1 MRYIA
6 LDTDLHDLTQCK
18 ASTRIQIGAKIAR
31 GHDTLGKPDI
41 GRRAIEENRDDV
53 IDALQQTDMA
63 FIVCG
68 MGGGTA
74 TGAAPNV
81 AKITKDLNILTVA
94 IVTIP
99 LKSEQPKRSETANKG
114 IRELKK
120 YADTLIVIPNHLLR
134 RCTDEKAMFQ
144 NDLRAFDYIQSRAVK
159 AISDMLNLPGL
170 MNIDFSEV
178 TDVMNQMGHAQLG
191 FGKASGQYRAQNA
204 VKKALYS
211 HLINAETIPEASGA
225 IVNVTGGLDLTLDEV
240 NEAVL
245 LVHNT
250 MNPNANL
257 TFGAIIDSSMRNS
270 ISISVILTGVGLAD
284 HPGKKYYHPIFS
296 KLETE
301 ALRQYAQSIIA
312 LDPKKIYI
320 PGFIKNIPTGNKH

>member
-18 ASTRIQIGAKIAR
+18 ASTRIQIGAKIAK

-63 FIVCG
+63 FIICG

-74 TGAAPNV
+74 TGAAPIV
-81 AKITKDLNILTVA
+81 AKIAKDLNILTVV

-144 NDLRAFDYIQSRAVK
+144 NDLRAFDYIQSRTVNAV
-159 AISDMLNLPGL
+159 SDLLNLPGL
-170 MNIDFSEV
+170 MNIDFKEV
-178 TDVMNQMGHAQLG
+178 TDVMNQMGHAQVG
-191 FGKASGQYRAQNA
+191 FGKASGQNRAQNA
-204 VKKALYS
+204 VKKALYN

-225 IVNVTGGLDLTLDEV
+225 IINVTGGLDLTLDEI
-240 NEAVL
+240 NKAVL

-250 MNPNANL
+250 MNTNANL
-257 TFGAIIDSSMRNS
+257 TFGAIIDPSMRNS
-270 ISISVILTGVGLAD
+270 TSVTVVLTGVGLVD
-284 HPGKKYYHPIFS
+284 RSGKRYYHPILS

-301 ALRQYAQSIIA
+301 ALRQYAQSVISF
-312 LDPKKIYI
+312 DPKKIYI
-320 PGFIKNIPTGNKH
+320 PGFIKNISTER